1 MVGDELRQLHHPGTD
16 PAAHRGCAD
25 PTAHGATE
33 RGLARLLLHPGRS
46 QVTAMCV
53 SPQVVLASALLTL
66 LVWLWQ
72 AADLDGV
79 TFAITRP
86 LNL

>member
-1 MVGDELRQLHHPGTD
+1 
-16 PAAHRGCAD
+16 
-25 PTAHGATE
+25 
-33 RGLARLLLHPGRS
+33 
-46 QVTAMCV
+46 MCV